1 VSELAWGHKYFSL
14 MHPEKLD
21 DYHNADFQRFYLIKM
36 LQVPPEGEGRY
47 LCAGR
52 FVAIADELGIPI
64 NHLTTILNEH
74 DPKPPPYCR
83 IGTSDGERPRNR
95 WPLMRDGACVA
106 IGWADLGDLSGYE
119 KDAPSKKRL
128 TDLLGERYPGV
139 PQQVGRAANQV
150 FNFVRGIAGGD

>member
-1 VSELAWGHKYFSL
+1 
-14 MHPEKLD
+14 HPEKLD

-36 LQVPPEGEGRY
+36 LRVPPEGEGRY

-74 DPKPPPYCR
+74 NPKPHLYWR
-83 IGTSDGERPRNR
+83 VGTSDGQQPRSR

-106 IGWADLGDLSGYE
+106 VGWPDLGDLSGLEEESPKE
-119 KDAPSKKRL
+119 KLVK
-128 TDLLGERYPGV
+128 LLQERYPAS
-139 PQQVGRAANQV
+139 PQQLGRAASQILS
-150 FNFVRGIAGGD
+150 FIRRMARGDHV